1 MYFPKDFLSLYVVHS
16 FGRFDLIRFDS
27 IQWIYTF
34 HLYIDVSICL
44 YARFLYLFNAKTV
57 LLNVNSSSVIWV
69 CLSYKL
75 HFREYGFK
83 FIDCCVYTICCL
95 CHGFSA
101 TYIRRTSGVRLCVCV
116 FSIWLCLISVLSYL
130 RFYGIVVKYTHIIR
144 ELNDLQCF

>member
-27 IQWIYTF
+27 IQWI
-34 HLYIDVSICL
+34 HLYINVSICL

-101 TYIRRTSGVRLCVCV
+101 TYIRRTSGVRLCVCI
-116 FSIWLCLISVLSYL
+116 FDLIM
-130 RFYGIVVKYTHIIR
+130 F
-144 ELNDLQCF
+144 DQCFVIFTFLRNRRKIYAYNNKRT